1 MNVAGGRAKG
11 CTCVPA
17 ARRYAWRWGYFP
29 LQNANGQK
37 GVSST
42 PSPPPTPL
50 PHLQPCPDPCPDPC
64 AHPCAHPC
72 PALPCST
79 RSNSSGTT
87 NRRAWP
93 LEREPAPPPARLF
106 EETDPNLKFK
116 WLVALSSTLDGI
128 LTQQQQRLQ
137 HPLLALPYSA
147 ATRFQTIMVYARLVK
162 GTLPDHHGLCK
173 VSHG

>member
-1 MNVAGGRAKG
+1 MWPGG
-11 CTCVPA
+11 
-17 ARRYAWRWGYFP
+17 
-29 LQNANGQK
+29 GQK
-37 GVSST
+37 AVRVCLRPGGMHGDGDTFPCRMPMARKESAAL
-42 PSPPPTPL
+42 PPHPL
-50 PHLQPCPDPCPDPC
+50 PPSLTYSPALIPALIPVLIPALIP
-64 AHPCAHPC
+64 ALPC
-72 PALPCST
+72 PALPAAT
-79 RSNSSGTT
+79 AAAPPTGGPGLLNV
-87 NRRAWP
+87 NLP
-93 LEREPAPPPARLF
+93 PPPARLF